1 MDQTIMAA
9 PETLAAQGTPVH
21 VKWRK

>member
-21 VKWRK
+21 VK